1 MFISLYISIW
11 PNVAV
16 LNNQYIKFFG
26 QRTRQLLE
34 IWYKR
39 LNHFVKGYSEINTE
53 IFAPVLF
60 CFFRPR
66 RQQANLALGG
76 IPLSQNIS
84 LSPQLCLGEF
94 KKGRNPLQM
103 MKGENNPVY
112 STILNPIDAD
122 FEFEEL
128 DSVEFPE
135 TQYCSVKCQGD
146 AFIWSCKIYM

>member
-1 MFISLYISIW
+1 
-11 PNVAV
+11 
-16 LNNQYIKFFG
+16 
-26 QRTRQLLE
+26 
-34 IWYKR
+34 
-39 LNHFVKGYSEINTE
+39 
-53 IFAPVLF
+53 
-60 CFFRPR
+60 
-66 RQQANLALGG
+66 
-76 IPLSQNIS
+76 
-84 LSPQLCLGEF
+84 
-94 KKGRNPLQM
+94 M